1 MDTEILKPPPQT
13 MIVKTRVIY
22 LKKSKHSL
30 FFIILSLFLSNFIV
44 GLATA
49 TTDYTDGTDVSGQTS
64 IGEIKTLRSRY
75 FSVTMDDFG
84 DSYQKGEVGNQW
96 ISYFRNDG
104 IAGYDTVGNPVYK
117 YTMTMSFWMLVYN
130 SYPAT
135 YFQKV
140 DLVPQSRTWITVGDC
155 ASFYTEKH
163 DWLWNLEWDD
173 YNIDIPA
180 IQQKS
185 IGGAYSVPINCSFNI
200 PTDAVES
207 EVEGWDLIDFSTQV
221 IQLRTSGA
229 AEVDAIGSTDAKW
242 TNTEEQTGDVSGYTQ
257 DPYSSVTGSF
267 DAADTL
273 ADTIEALNLGWNSDV
288 IDPKP
293 VSIHEHNTVSMGS
306 GVQLATENQHP
317 TNSITGNYNFNLGS
331 NFYKYQSM
339 LTYTKAYIMLDTVG
353 VGAGNVKVS
362 SVAQHEDPRNVGFGI
377 ENDYIKHKME
387 CDIDIYTTLAE
398 LEAEDPRPDFIT
410 PDLPV
415 YKEELDFDNGVG
427 GDTDALITTRDDPIA
442 SFFETYQM
450 YIIIAVVLVV
460 ATLIGMMVLKKK
472 AADKTKNQGLAIG
485 KQLLKTEKPKNSKE
499 AKSMISKFIDML
511 F

>member
-1 MDTEILKPPPQT
+1 
-13 MIVKTRVIY
+13 MII
-22 LKKSKHSL
+22 
-30 FFIILSLFLSNFIV
+30 
-44 GLATA
+44 GLAAA
-49 TTDYTDGTDVSGQTS
+49 TTDYTDGTDVDGQTS

-104 IAGYDTVGNPVYK
+104 IAGYDTFGNPVYK

-140 DLVPQSRTWITVGDC
+140 DLQPISDKWLTVGEC
-155 ASFYTEKH
+155 ASFYSEKH
-163 DWLWNLEWDD
+163 DYNWYLTYDN

-180 IQQKS
+180 IQSKS
-185 IGGAYSVPINCSFNI
+185 IGNAYSAPITCSFNI
-200 PTDAVES
+200 PTAAVES
-207 EVEGWDLIDFSTQV
+207 EVEGWDLIDFSVQA

-229 AEVDAIGSTDAKW
+229 AEVDKIGSTDAKW
-242 TNTEEQTGDVSGYTQ
+242 TNTEVQSGSATGYTQ
-257 DPYSSVTGSF
+257 DPYSAVTGSF
-267 DAADTL
+267 DATDTL
-273 ADTIEALNLGWNSDV
+273 TTTIAALDLGWNAETTQE
-288 IDPKP
+288 K

-306 GVQLATENQHP
+306 GVQLATENTNP

-331 NFYKYQSM
+331 NFYKYQSD
-339 LTYTKAYIMLDTVG
+339 LTYTDCYIMLDTVG
-353 VGAGNVKVS
+353 VGAGNVKAS
-362 SVAQHEDPRNVGFGI
+362 SVRTTTDKRNVGFGI

-499 AKSMISKFIDML
+499 AKSMINKFIDML